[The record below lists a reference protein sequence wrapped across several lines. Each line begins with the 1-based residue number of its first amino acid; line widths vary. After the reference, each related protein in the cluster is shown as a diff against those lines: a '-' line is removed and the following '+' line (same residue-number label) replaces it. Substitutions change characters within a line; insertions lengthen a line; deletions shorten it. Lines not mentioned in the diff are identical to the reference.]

1 MPLGAVVVAADY
13 SELGSLLIT
22 TTAIG
27 FVLPVTAII
36 LVKLTPLKGRGRPK
50 RDVERLLA
58 NESLI
63 PVYPGFQRR
72 QPMDGLMIKIFIIAL
87 LVESI
92 VLHEI
97 AHGYVA
103 LLFGDRTAK
112 RQGRITLNP
121 VPHIDPLWTIAIPII
136 AYFLSGGTFIIGGA
150 KPVPVDPR
158 NYRRP
163 VLGDVCV
170 SIAGVAVNFLIAV
183 AMILL
188 LNIVHVF
195 TVDFTGSAAV
205 HVLLRVALLNIVLA
219 MFNLIPI
226 PPLDGKPSFQI
237 PAARGG
243 CATGMRCLAAPG
255 PVS

>member
-1 MPLGAVVVAADY
+1 
-13 SELGSLLIT
+13 
-22 TTAIG
+22 
-27 FVLPVTAII
+27 
-36 LVKLTPLKGRGRPK
+36 
-50 RDVERLLA
+50 
-58 NESLI
+58 
-63 PVYPGFQRR
+63 
-72 QPMDGLMIKIFIIAL
+72 MIEKFFIIAL

-103 LLFGDRTAK
+103 LLFGDRTAQ
-112 RQGRITLNP
+112 RQGRITFNP
-121 VPHIDPLWTIAIPII
+121 IAHIDPLWTIAIPII

-183 AMILL
+183 IMILM
-188 LNIVHVF
+188 LNMVHMVSA
-195 TVDFTGSAAV
+195 DFTGSAAV
-205 HVLLRVALLNIVLA
+205 YVLVHAALLNIVLA

-226 PPLDGKPSFQI
+226 PPLDGSHLFKYLLPRELRSSYEMLGRTGAGFIILILVINI
-237 PAARGG
+237 PALWNIFSAVLFAVRDF
-243 CATGMRCLAAPG
+243 LLNNLIFF
-255 PVS
+255 